1 MHAYAPSHPLST
13 YAPQVR
19 AAGLCLMAMLG
30 GCIGQA
36 QESGGQELPRV
47 RIAVASESAPQD
59 TLSLPARVAPGL
71 QVSIHARATGLVA
84 QRYVELGDSVKAGQV
99 LAVIHAPEVD
109 QAVRQA
115 QAQRQQVAADL
126 KLARSKY
133 ERAKSLVRTSAISRE
148 QYEEREGAYEVARA
162 NLAAADARLANLHE
176 QQSFQRVRA
185 PIAGTITARHIEQG
199 DRTIADQGAAN
210 QPLFELSTLDPLR
223 VLVDVPQSAAMSIA
237 KGQRASLRLAGSLTA
252 DKQAE
257 VVRLSRRIA
266 QGTGGMRVELN
277 LPNASGD
284 VSPGM
289 TGQLQLHFRQA
300 HIPALIPVSSLIQEG
315 ATTQVV
321 RLSADNRI
329 ALQPVTL
336 GRNLG
341 HRVEILQGI
350 SAGDRVVIN
359 PNAMLKPDML
369 VSIAASGGQ

>member
-1 MHAYAPSHPLST
+1 MHACAPPHPVST
-13 YAPQVR
+13 YAIQIR
-19 AAGLCLMAMLG
+19 TTGLCLMAMLG
-30 GCIGQA
+30 GCTGQA
-36 QESGGQELPRV
+36 HENAGQDMPQV

-59 TLSLPARVAPGL
+59 ILSLPARVAPGL

-84 QRYVELGDSVKAGQV
+84 QRYAGLGDSVKAGQV

-115 QAQRQQVAADL
+115 QAQRLQAAADL

-133 ERAKSLVRTSAISRE
+133 ERTKGLVGSSAISKE
-148 QYEEREGAYEVARA
+148 QHEEREGAYEVARA
-162 NLAAADARLANLHE
+162 SLAAADARLANLHE

-199 DRTIADQGAAN
+199 DRTIADQGAAS

-237 KGQRASLRLAGSLTA
+237 KGQRASLRLAGSMAT

-257 VVRLSRRIA
+257 VVRWSRRIT
-266 QGTGGMRVELN
+266 QSTGGMRVELS

-289 TGQLQLHFRQA
+289 TGQLQLHLKQA
-300 HIPALIPVSSLIQEG
+300 HRPTLVPVSTLIQDG
-315 ATTQVV
+315 ASTQVA
-321 RLSADNRI
+321 RLSSDNRI
-329 ALQPVTL
+329 DLQPVTL

-341 HRVEILQGI
+341 QRVEILHGI
-350 SAGDRVVIN
+350 SVGDRVVIN
-359 PNAMLKPDML
+359 PNAMLKPDMQ
-369 VSIAASGGQ
+369 VSISASDGQ

>member
-1 MHAYAPSHPLST
+1 MHAYAPPHPLSHYT
-13 YAPQVR
+13 ARLR
-19 AAGLCLMAMLG
+19 AAGLCLMALLG
-30 GCIGQA
+30 GCTGQA
-36 QESGGQELPRV
+36 NEHAAQDMPGV

-59 TLSLPARVAPGL
+59 MLSLPARVAPGL

-84 QRYVELGDSVKAGQV
+84 RRYVELGDSVKAGQV

-133 ERAKSLVRTSAISRE
+133 ERTQSLVGSSAISKE
-148 QYEEREGAYEVARA
+148 QHEEREGAYAVARA
-162 NLAAADARLANLHE
+162 NLAAADARLANLRE

-223 VLVDVPQSAAMSIA
+223 VLVDVPQGAALSIA
-237 KGQRASLRLAGSLTA
+237 KGQRASFRLAGSLAA

-257 VVRLSRRIA
+257 VVRWSRRIA
-266 QGTGGMRVELN
+266 QSTGGMRVELS

-289 TGQLQLHFRQA
+289 TGQLQLHVKQA
-300 HIPALIPVSSLIQEG
+300 QLPALVPVSTLIQDG
-315 ATTQVV
+315 GTTQVV
-321 RLSADNRI
+321 RLSADNKI
-329 ALQPVTL
+329 AFQPVTL

-341 HRVEILQGI
+341 QRVEILQGI

-369 VSIAASGGQ
+369 VRIAASDGQ